1 MADGGRAARLAAAKK
16 KLKEFQQKG
25 SPGGESLPK
34 KQALR
39 SKEGSRAD
47 TPEEEVDATEK
58 QTGSGGGEKQW
69 EEDRDCSTTEKLRQ
83 LSLQINGLVSQQ
95 PNSLMNGENDG
106 RELEQ
111 KNRELLCALDASRQR
126 NDQLAGQLEDLRLQN
141 EDLQM
146 QKKNSQQGKGVDD
159 ETSLNEQLEVIPDLT
174 SHSKRLSGRAK
185 RVEVTFGF
193 RFNIHELC
201 CTVCF
206 WQVHVQ
212 TIGILVA
219 EKSELQAELE
229 KAQQIKSDKAGE
241 LDDVTQRLLASRQR
255 MAELEAS
262 LSALTSEKLD
272 NTKAFNDLQQGRSKL
287 QAELASLREQNE
299 ELGQR
304 AAEQTERM
312 LAVEKERKAARHE
325 ITELQQR
332 LEMAELTAQQLSA
345 QAGEADGAHQQ
356 AEEKRLLEEQVARLM
371 EATRYLGVERDQLAQ
386 QLLEHGQQWQQVAEQ
401 HKKQHPSRVNQRDH
415 LMLS

>member
-159 ETSLNEQLEVIPDLT
+159 ETSLNEQLE
-174 SHSKRLSGRAK
+174 
-185 RVEVTFGF
+185 
-193 RFNIHELC
+193 
-201 CTVCF
+201 
-206 WQVHVQ
+206 VHVQ